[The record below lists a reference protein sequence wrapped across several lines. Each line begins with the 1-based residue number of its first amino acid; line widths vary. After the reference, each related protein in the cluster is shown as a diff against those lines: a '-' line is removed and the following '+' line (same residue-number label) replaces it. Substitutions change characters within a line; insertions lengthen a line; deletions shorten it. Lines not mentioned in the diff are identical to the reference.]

1 MSVCNTVFTR
11 QRGFLSRLPGRLWGN
26 QELRLQREWGK
37 EMLGGFLGIL
47 QTSPGVPGHADPG
60 EGQGR
65 CRTQVLKLGENK
77 VLLIIVINLH
87 IVRYSLQSIFHECG
101 PSRLM

>member
-1 MSVCNTVFTR
+1 MSVCNMVFTR
-11 QRGFLSRLPGRLWGN
+11 QRGFLSRLPSRLWGN
-26 QELRLQREWGK
+26 RELCLQGEWGK

-47 QTSPGVPGHADPG
+47 QTSRGVPGHADPG
-60 EGQGR
+60 GDEGR

-87 IVRYSLQSIFHECG
+87 IVC
-101 PSRLM
+101 